1 MLLKK
6 LTYDFIEKFTN
17 EMKQS
22 ENLNKLKI
30 VILDPIFA
38 YTYEK
43 LSKYIVF
50 IFVLFIIICLLVLF
64 NFILIVKILLK
75 KIV

>member
-6 LTYDFIEKFTN
+6 ITLDIIEKFTN
-17 EMKQS
+17 EMKES
-22 ENLNKLKI
+22 ENINKLKDTL
-30 VILDPIFA
+30 LDPIFA

-50 IFVLFIIICLLVLF
+50 ISILFIVICLLVIL
-64 NFILIVKILLK
+64 NFIILVRILIK
-75 KIV
+75 KK